1 MDKEKL
7 LAALYALQ
15 NGEKEAGYFHDEL
28 ETLIGI
34 VVELGDSVIEAAWKE
49 LREDAEAEPK
59 TE

>member
-15 NGEKEAGYFHDEL
+15 NGEGNSGAMHDEL

-34 VVELGDSVIEAAWKE
+34 VVDLDDSVIEAAWKE
-49 LREDAEAEPK
+49 LREDTEAEPI